1 VRNLSVLVCLF
12 VLALPVYAAGTV
24 TVAQLEQFLTSSRAA
39 KLSDLEIAERL
50 SRIDLSEELTP
61 ASLARID
68 AEAHPGPETQQQLKI
83 LAAVSV
89 IQPPPAANLAN
100 ETPPNQETQKK
111 ILSSAHA
118 YAQEAI
124 RLIPDFLAIR
134 ETRSFNN
141 LPLAAAKKH
150 QKPRIEMHFASNARR
165 EIAVR
170 RGREV
175 SSAVAGGG
183 GMGDSLLTSGLSSWG
198 EFGAILAVIFGDSSD
213 ESMHW
218 RRWQRSES
226 GARLAVFGYQVPR
239 LASHYTVDFC
249 CYRQS
254 EDDPAE
260 HSSKDQPAYHGELS
274 IDPATGE
281 IDRITVEADLA
292 ESDHVSRSALA
303 VQYGHVIIG
312 GRTYLCPVRSVAVT
326 ELYNADMQKNY
337 GIGLE
342 RHVNDVAFTDY
353 RKFGSTARILV
364 GEDGTRQ
371 P

>member
-1 VRNLSVLVCLF
+1 M
-12 VLALPVYAAGTV
+12 
-24 TVAQLEQFLTSSRAA
+24 
-39 KLSDLEIAERL
+39 EIAERL

-68 AEAHPGPETQQQLKI
+68 AEAHPGPETQQQLEI
-83 LAAVSV
+83 LSAASV
-89 IQPPPAANLAN
+89 IQPPPAAGVAN
-100 ETPPNQETQKK
+100 EAPPDQETEVK
-111 ILSSAHA
+111 ILRSAHA

-124 RLIPDFLAIR
+124 RLIPDFLAVR

-141 LPLAAAKKH
+141 IPLAATKKH
-150 QKPRIEMHFASNARR
+150 QKPRIEMHFASDTRR

-170 RGREV
+170 KGKEI
-175 SSAVAGGG
+175 SSAVAGSEGA
-183 GMGDSLLTSGLSSWG
+183 GDALLTSGLSSWG
-198 EFGAILAVIFGDSSD
+198 EFGAMLAVIFGDSSD
-213 ESMHW
+213 DSMHW

-226 GARLAVFGYQVPR
+226 GTMLAVFGYQVPR

-260 HSSKDQPAYHGELS
+260 HSFKDQPAYHGELA
-274 IDPATGE
+274 IDRATGE

-292 ESDHVSRSALA
+292 ESDHVSRSELA
-303 VQYGHVIIG
+303 VQYRHVIIA
-312 GRTYLCPVRSVAVT
+312 GRSYVCPVRSVAVT

-337 GIGLE
+337 GVGLE
-342 RHVNDVAFTDY
+342 RHVNDVAFTNY

-364 GEDGTRQ
+364 GEDGAGLR
-371 P
+371 